1 MSSDDDRDNNF
12 DSAWRELID
21 AFETSQLSNNKEIN
35 NISALL
41 DTTKYTEIKQIIGD
55 RGKTR
60 SSKFDAL
67 RDLLDVPK
75 SEKHICAVLKL
86 VCGLKVTVKEIL
98 SNS

>member
-12 DSAWRELID
+12 DGAWRELID
-21 AFETSQLSNNKEIN
+21 AFETFQLSNDKEIN

-41 DTTKYTEIKQIIGD
+41 DTSKYLEIKQIIGD

-67 RDLLDVPK
+67 RDLLVCLRVR
-75 SEKHICAVLKL
+75 SIHVL
-86 VCGLKVTVKEIL
+86 CL
-98 SNS
+98 S